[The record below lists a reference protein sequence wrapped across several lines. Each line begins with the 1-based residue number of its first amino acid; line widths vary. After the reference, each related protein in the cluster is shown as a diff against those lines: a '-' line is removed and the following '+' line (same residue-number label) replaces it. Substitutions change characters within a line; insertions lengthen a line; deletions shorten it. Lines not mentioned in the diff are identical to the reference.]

1 MTTFSL
7 SPLLVIARKRAVF
20 ALRAEF
26 SSLSFPKEKVTK
38 KKGNLRAC
46 ALKNPLIVQSCYA
59 QSKMSCSPLLPLRVV
74 LRRPSDGEN
83 CTKREEKSRGDHW
96 SPAPTAG
103 VAVRGDFDH
112 RNPHF
117 AVTPTVGVKMDSD
130 HQNSFSRQTPAAG
143 VTIGIHFHGNT
154 HRRC

>member
-7 SPLLVIARKRAVF
+7 YPSLVIARKRAVF

-46 ALKNPLIVQSCYA
+46 ALKNPLIVQNCYA

-74 LRRPSDGEN
+74 LRRPSGGEN

-96 SPAPTAG
+96 SPAPTANTHRRCENEFRPPEFIFT
-103 VAVRGDFDH
+103 ANARRRRDH
-112 RNPHF
+112 R
-117 AVTPTVGVKMDSD
+117 
-130 HQNSFSRQTPAAG
+130 NSFSRQYSP
-143 VTIGIHFHGNT
+143 
-154 HRRC
+154 